1 MARKKPEDIV
11 RLVDAHYTST
21 EPLRQRMQDD
31 HSLYRLEPYD
41 AGEGYQSYTSNEPHN
56 YAQKVIGWI
65 VGAEMTVR
73 IPHSQ
78 ADSETREKND
88 LKERF
93 LIGITKSA
101 DERLCRMMMPT
112 IRDQLG
118 WYSSIRGWYA
128 GRAILAKNNDGTTYA
143 DITPWDPMHTY
154 WGVGDNGLEWACHKV
169 PKTKDQILS
178 QYGVEIDWDT
188 QYTADGIDVYDF
200 YDKEMNTIIIH
211 SGDAQNPTTK
221 VIKKQTKH
229 GASQVPVFLG
239 PIGPNPYIVAM
250 THTNMDDTIADVGES
265 VFTATRELYDK
276 QSLMMSTML
285 ELTARS
291 RRQGLIVRSRDG
303 TKTLDEDPY
312 LEGSE
317 IALSQ
322 NENVEP
328 LGLLEVAKETGAF
341 MSLVSGEMQ
350 RGTIPHS
357 VYGEIQFQLS
367 GFAINTLRQGVETV
381 VSKYLRGVEKAY
393 EMIFNL
399 ISDQYANGAFKSL
412 ELSGMDR
419 NRMYFTETIEPDML
433 KNTGSPVVTLTGQ
446 LPQDDMTKYSM
457 AQIAREGPTPLLS
470 DRAIRDRILSIQD
483 ADQMDDSI
491 KEQMAE
497 RMLPEAALW
506 TLLRA
511 SERQGREDLV
521 NFYLGELMNVIM
533 QKRQAAEAMQQ
544 QMAAQQGPPPGPEGP
559 MGPGGPPMPMGPDPM
574 GPGPMGPG
582 PMGPGPMGPEG
593 PLTLDP
599 RVMPNA
605 MMGVPPPT
613 PTPQAGPLVPPG
625 TPRPG
630 AQGRI

>member
-1 MARKKPEDIV
+1 MARRKPEDIV
-11 RLVDAHYTST
+11 RLVNTHYTAT
-21 EPLRQRMQDD
+21 EPMRQRMQDD
-31 HSLYRLEPYD
+31 HSLYRLDPYD

-65 VGAEMTVR
+65 AGAEMTVR
-73 IPHSQ
+73 IPHDQ
-78 ADSETREKND
+78 ADPELRDRND

-101 DERLCRMMMPT
+101 DERLCRMMMPN
-112 IRDQLG
+112 IRDQLA
-118 WYSSIRGWYA
+118 WYASLRGWYA
-128 GRAILAKNNDGTTYA
+128 GRAILAKHKDQTTYV

-154 WGVGDNGLEWACHKV
+154 WSVGPDGLEWACYKV
-169 PKTKDQILS
+169 PKTRDQILS

-211 SGDAQNPTTK
+211 SGDTQNPTIK

-229 GASQVPVFLG
+229 GANQVPVFLG
-239 PIGPNPYIVAM
+239 PIGSNPYIVAL
-250 THTNMDDTIADVGES
+250 TNTNMDDTIADVGEA
-265 VFTATRELYDK
+265 VFSSTRDLYDK
-276 QSLMMSTML
+276 HNLMMSTML

-303 TKTLDEDPY
+303 SKTLDEDPY

-350 RGTIPHS
+350 RGAIPYS
-357 VYGEIQFQLS
+357 VYGDVPFQLS

-399 ISDQYANGAFKSL
+399 ISDQYSAGSFQSL

-419 NRMYFTETIEPDML
+419 NRTYFTETIDPSML
-433 KNTGSPVVTLTGQ
+433 KGTGSPVVNLVGQ

-470 DRAIRDRILSIQD
+470 DRAIRDRILAIQD

-559 MGPGGPPMPMGPDPM
+559 MGPGGPPMPMGP
-574 GPGPMGPG
+574 
-582 PMGPGPMGPEG
+582 EG
-593 PLTLDP
+593 PPTLDP

-613 PTPQAGPLVPPG
+613 PNPQAGPLVPPG

-630 AQGRI
+630 AQGGM